1 MGLPKM
7 KVFVLLIIWN
17 FKPLEK
23 RGKYRKRGIATV
35 GIKTT
40 ENPSQRGM
48 VFIFPWNHIRDRNIG
63 PQNREGGEIDS
74 WKIKNRGKKPCCKSS
89 R

>member
-1 MGLPKM
+1 M
-7 KVFVLLIIWN
+7 
-17 FKPLEK
+17 EK

-48 VFIFPWNHIRDRNIG
+48 VFIFPWNHIRDRNID
-63 PQNREGGEIDS
+63 PQNREGGEIDG
-74 WKIKNRGKKPCCKSS
+74 WKKKKRKKKTVP
-89 R
+89 